1 MLQNRQ
7 CCQTLAKKQYSIE
20 CSWTFGR
27 YCQQESKYP
36 SDDSQTLNKECC
48 EALAWKQILTRMLS
62 STLQMLLNTR
72 KIANTYQNAAKYFF
86 ARIVSNI
93 LQMLPTLA
101 RKQILIGRLQNTRQ
115 MLPSAHKKALLTR
128 MLPKTL
134 GRMLP
139 CGGFIT

>member
-1 MLQNRQ
+1 
-7 CCQTLAKKQYSIE
+7 
-20 CSWTFGR
+20 
-27 YCQQESKYP
+27 
-36 SDDSQTLNKECC
+36 
-48 EALAWKQILTRMLS
+48 
-62 STLQMLLNTR
+62 MLLNTR
-72 KIANTYQNAAKYFF
+72 NIANTYQNAAKYFF
-86 ARIVSNI
+86 ARIVLNI

-101 RKQILIGRLQNTRQ
+101 RKQILIRRLQNTRQ